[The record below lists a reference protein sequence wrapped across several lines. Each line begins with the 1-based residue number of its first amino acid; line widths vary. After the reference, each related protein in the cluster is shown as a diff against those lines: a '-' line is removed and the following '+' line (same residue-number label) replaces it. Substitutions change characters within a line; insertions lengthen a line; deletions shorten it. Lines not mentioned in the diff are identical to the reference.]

1 MKMKFPAPPKTTNA
15 AIDRAGKVLLK
26 TKSSSREYDEALLIV
41 NAWRVGHA
49 YPINTFITTLRRKT
63 LRIKGSIVAQRL
75 KRLPTIIQKLRRNPS
90 MSLSRMQDIGGTR
103 AILPDIKSVYAIRDQ
118 YLLNESFSHEPL
130 KPKDYIKYPKDDG
143 YRGIH
148 LIYRYNNTQAR
159 NGKANAYKGLKVE
172 IQIRTILQ
180 HAWATAVE
188 TIGTLRNESLKSQIG
203 DEKWLKFFVLAS
215 AAMAHLEKTPPPK
228 AYSHLSMSE
237 TLKQLQRI
245 DAEIGALEKMTG
257 LSVATQTIHSN
268 KIIGHYQLIILDI
281 NTHLLSVRPFKT
293 KDLNAAIKEYEE
305 IEKRI
310 ISGEKLDAVLVSTG
324 KLSQLKDAYP
334 NYFLDIQNF
343 ATIIGIMI
351 EENTN
356 TGV

>member
-15 AIDRAGKVLLK
+15 AIDRAGKVLLE

-203 DEKWLKFFVLAS
+203 DEK
-215 AAMAHLEKTPPPK
+215 
-228 AYSHLSMSE
+228 
-237 TLKQLQRI
+237 
-245 DAEIGALEKMTG
+245 
-257 LSVATQTIHSN
+257 
-268 KIIGHYQLIILDI
+268 
-281 NTHLLSVRPFKT
+281 
-293 KDLNAAIKEYEE
+293 
-305 IEKRI
+305 
-310 ISGEKLDAVLVSTG
+310 
-324 KLSQLKDAYP
+324 
-334 NYFLDIQNF
+334 
-343 ATIIGIMI
+343 
-351 EENTN
+351 
-356 TGV
+356 